1 LSSRGN
7 APRHWLLYSLI
18 VLMTTFWSINF
29 VVAKIA
35 LREIPA
41 LLATGLRTAMAGL
54 IMLPIYG
61 WSHRRGPRAS
71 RSLRDVLMLLFLGVT
86 GVALN
91 QVFFVIGIS
100 RTSVAHAAI
109 IIGIT
114 PILVLLLA
122 KGIGQ
127 ESLGAGK
134 LIGMAIALSGVVVL
148 QFGAAASAQ
157 TTIFGDFCIFLAS
170 TTFAIFTVMGK
181 RVSLQF
187 DNITLNTFAYVGGGL
202 TLLPITIWQSSL
214 FPLASITLTAW
225 ASVLYMALFASVIC
239 YLIYYYALRW
249 VPASRVSAFS
259 YLQPLL
265 ATIMAIPIL
274 GEHPTASIVSGGA
287 LVLAGVF
294 ITERL

>member
-1 LSSRGN
+1 LTERGK
-7 APRHWLLYSLI
+7 APSHLLLYTLMI
-18 VLMTTFWSINF
+18 VMTALWSINY

-61 WSHRRGPRAS
+61 WSRRNQPSVKRP
-71 RSLRDVLMLLFLGVT
+71 LNDVLMLLVLGIT

-91 QVFFVIGIS
+91 QVFFVIGLS

-109 IIGIT
+109 VIGIT
-114 PILVLLLA
+114 PILVLIIA

-127 ESLGAGK
+127 ETLGAGK
-134 LIGMAIALSGVVVL
+134 LVGMMIALAGVVVL
-148 QFGAAASAQ
+148 QLGAVKSSP
-157 TTIFGDFCIFLAS
+157 TTLLGDFCVLLGAL
-170 TTFAIFTVMGK
+170 TFAIFTVMGK

-202 TLLPITIWQSSL
+202 SLLPITLWQSYK
-214 FPLASITLTAW
+214 FPLSTITLTAW
-225 ASVLYMALFASVIC
+225 SSVLYMALFSSVIC

-249 VPASRVSAFS
+249 IPASRVAAFS
-259 YLQPLL
+259 YLQPVL
-265 ATIMAIPIL
+265 ATVMAIPIL
-274 GEHPTASIVSGGA
+274 GEHPTASIISGGA